1 MASFDTPEP
10 ISVAADFDAG
20 TLRLVAHDGRATTT
34 VEVRPANP
42 ARDIDV
48 KAAEQTTVD
57 FAHGTLTVKCPKQ
70 RRSFRRS
77 GVVEVTIDLPAGSRV
92 VGNTSMGDLIA
103 DGTLGDVRFKTSMGD
118 VRVDRTGAL
127 HAESSYGAISA
138 EHSRRRSVRQHRDRH
153 RGPRRG
159 GRPGGRQER
168 QRRHPPRP
176 CARRTAGQGV
186 QRRDRRRPGR
196 QQRRREELQR
206 RRADRRRRPRQRRP
220 RDRARRHRDRHPQGH
235 RRLARRRLALR
246 HRAQHVVRPPTPPP
260 RATPPSRSAP
270 GPHWGT
276 CTIRRA

>member
-1 MASFDTPEP
+1 MPSFDTPEP

-20 TLRLVAHDGRATTT
+20 TLRLVAHDGHATTT
-34 VEVRPANP
+34 VEIRPANP
-42 ARDIDV
+42 ARDVDV

-138 EHSRRRSVRQHRDRH
+138 EHVAGEAFASTGTGTVDLAAVDGHAVVKNANGATRLGHVR
-153 RGPRRG
+153 G
-159 GRPGGRQER
+159 
-168 QRRHPPRP
+168 
-176 CARRTAGQGV
+176 
-186 QRRDRRRPGR
+186 
-196 QQRRREELQR
+196 ELR
-206 RRADRRRRPRQRRP
+206 AKASNGEIVVDRADSSVVAKSSNGDVRIGDVGHGSAVLETARGDIEIGIRKGTAAWLDVGSHFGTVHNMLSASDPAAKG
-220 RDRARRHRDRHPQGH
+220 DATVEVRAGT
-235 RRLARRRLALR
+235 AL
-246 HRAQHVVRPPTPPP
+246 
-260 RATPPSRSAP
+260 
-270 GPHWGT
+270 GDI
-276 CTIRRA
+276 TIRRA